1 MLKEICSEKPELKAA
16 YEKLTDEQ
24 KEKAECGC
32 YMIGRALSTLIPII
46 NTAINAVREFS
57 KTLIEATPNKRVLHL
72 ALYGKRR
79 TRKKNM
85 NRIKKGFRRL
95 YNGGRKMD

>member
-24 KEKAECGC
+24 KEKAECGF
-32 YMIGRALSTLIPII
+32 YMLGQALSRLIPII
-46 NTAINAVREFS
+46 ETTINAFREFS
-57 KTLIEATPNKRVLHL
+57 KTLIETSPNKRVLHL
-72 ALYGKRR
+72 ALYGKPR

-85 NRIKKGFRRL
+85 KRIYKYFKEGAD
-95 YNGGRKMD
+95 NGKV